1 MIAQQAGF
9 TSVVWDFVG
18 ILCTHHVPF
27 TLLLNI
33 LIILLLNILIILLLN
48 ILIIPSIHLPKK
60 HLPIN
65 PLPWWGKHTT
75 ITEEIWAHVNL
86 LMLISNYYFKLRMVL
101 FHLISLLIKIF
112 DVPFIT
118 YQFSFIVKTYIS
130 IPWNLYFLFICF
142 IFLLMMLWHSTFL
155 FKINC
160 FYLYSRKI

>member
-48 ILIIPSIHLPKK
+48 ILIIPSVHLPKK

-118 YQFSFIVKTYIS
+118 YRFSFIVKTYIS
-130 IPWNLYFLFICF
+130 IPWNLYFLFSCF
-142 IFLLMMLWHSTFL
+142 VFLLMMSYHSTFL
-155 FKINC
+155 LKINC
-160 FYLYSRKI
+160 FYLYSSKI

>member
-27 TLLLNI
+27 T
-33 LIILLLNILIILLLN
+33 LLLNILIILLLN

-75 ITEEIWAHVNL
+75 ITEEIWAHVNF
-86 LMLISNYYFKLRMVL
+86 SNYYFKLRMVL
-101 FHLISLLIKIF
+101 FHLFSLLIKIF

-130 IPWNLYFLFICF
+130 IPWNLYFLFSCF
-142 IFLLMMLWHSTFL
+142 VFLLMMPYHSTFL
-155 FKINC
+155 FKINWFTC
-160 FYLYSRKI
+160 

>member
-27 TLLLNI
+27 T
-33 LIILLLNILIILLLN
+33 LLLNILIILLLN

-75 ITEEIWAHVNL
+75 ITEEIWAHV
-86 LMLISNYYFKLRMVL
+86 L

-130 IPWNLYFLFICF
+130 IPWNLYFLFSCF
-142 IFLLMMLWHSTFL
+142 VFLLMMLYHSTFL

-160 FYLYSRKI
+160 FYLYSSKI